1 MPSVYNKPFVENK
14 PAVFFAT
21 VMSTKDPLKLGRV
34 QVSLKSLDK
43 PVEMPWLRVLQ
54 TQASKGFGSYCLPE
68 KGDVVAVLRGNGES
82 VHGMIILGGLY
93 DKMHSPP
100 ESDTTGK
107 NDLKGFKSRTGN
119 QIFLSDAKEETSINM
134 VTAKGLA
141 INMLDKTET
150 VTVESKGVVMTLD
163 AKGKAFKISSPD
175 LVHIKGKQIILDAD
189 KIVIKGK
196 EFKTDTKKL
205 VLTGKEVHLKGDDKA
220 SIAATK
226 IAIKAGSA
234 CIIKGGSKIAI
245 KAGTVAI
252 N

>member
-34 QVSLKSLDK
+34 QVSLRSLDK

-54 TQASKGFGSYCLPE
+54 AQASKGFGSYCLPE
-68 KGDVVAVLRGNGES
+68 KGDVVAVLRGNGEN

-93 DKMHSPP
+93 DKKHSPP
-100 ESDTTGK
+100 ESDSNGK
-107 NDLKGFKSRTGN
+107 NDLKGFKSRSGN
-119 QIFLSDAKEETSINM
+119 KVFLSDAKGETRINM
-134 VTAKGLA
+134 VTAKGLS
-141 INMLDKTET
+141 IKMEDKAKK
-150 VTVESKGVVMTLD
+150 VTVEAKSVVMTLD
-163 AKGKAFKISSPD
+163 AKSKAFKVSSPD
-175 LVHIKGKQIILDAD
+175 LVHIKGKQIVLDAD
-189 KIVIKGK
+189 KIILKGK
-196 EFKTDTKKL
+196 EIQTDTKKL
-205 VLTGKEVHLKGDDKA
+205 MLEGKEVNVKGESKA

>member
-21 VMSTKDPLKLGRV
+21 VMSTKDPLKIGRV
-34 QVSLKSLDK
+34 QVSLRSLDK

-68 KGDVVAVLRGNGES
+68 KGDVVAVLRGHGEN

-93 DKMHSPP
+93 DKKHGPP
-100 ESDTTGK
+100 TSDSNGK
-107 NDLKGFKSRTGN
+107 NELKGFKSRTGN
-119 QIFLSDAKEETSINM
+119 KVFLSDKKGETSINM
-134 VTAKGLA
+134 VTAKGLS
-141 INMLDKTET
+141 IKMEDKNQKI
-150 VTVESKGVVMTLD
+150 TVEANGVVMKLN
-163 AKGKAFKISSPD
+163 AKNKAFKISSPD
-175 LVHIKGKQIILDAD
+175 KVHIKGKQIVLDAD
-189 KIVIKGK
+189 KIILKGK
-196 EFKTDTKKL
+196 EILTDAKKL
-205 VLTGKEVHLKGDDKA
+205 MLKGKEVQMKGESKT
-220 SIAATK
+220 SINATK